1 MDKVKG
7 YIFDLDG
14 TLIDSLGVWDHVA
27 SNYLIDQGIT
37 PAEDLDDLL
46 KSKSMQ
52 QAVVHFQE
60 DYGLQKTAEQIIA
73 GIDEVVTMAYRET
86 VQPKP
91 GVLAFLEKLKD
102 KGIPMVLASATSRVP
117 IEACLQTNDMTD
129 YFDGIITCAEIGAGK
144 DKPDIFEACL
154 GLLGTTKA
162 ETLVFEDAPYAI
174 RTAKE
179 AGFRLI
185 GVYDDSWEREW
196 QAVEHLTEK
205 FIQNWYEL

>member
-37 PAEDLDDLL
+37 PAEDLDELL

-73 GIDEVVTMAYRET
+73 GIDEVVTKAYRET
-86 VQPKP
+86 DQPKP
-91 GVLAFLEKLKD
+91 GVIAF
-102 KGIPMVLASATSRVP
+102 
-117 IEACLQTNDMTD
+117 
-129 YFDGIITCAEIGAGK
+129 
-144 DKPDIFEACL
+144 
-154 GLLGTTKA
+154 
-162 ETLVFEDAPYAI
+162 
-174 RTAKE
+174 
-179 AGFRLI
+179 
-185 GVYDDSWEREW
+185 
-196 QAVEHLTEK
+196 
-205 FIQNWYEL
+205 